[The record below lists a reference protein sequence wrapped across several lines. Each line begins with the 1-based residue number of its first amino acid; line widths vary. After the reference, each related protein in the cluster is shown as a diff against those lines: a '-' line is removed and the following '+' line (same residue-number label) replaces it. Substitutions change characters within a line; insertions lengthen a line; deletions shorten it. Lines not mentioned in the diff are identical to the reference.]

1 MSFLSTNNPFMSFE
15 KPCYV
20 KSLLGILVLTYIN
33 MVPPF
38 RFRSSRKGQDKPS
51 ITKPDVVNV
60 SSD

>member
-1 MSFLSTNNPFMSFE
+1 MSFE